1 MTLHDNKIFSSSFLE
16 EDMFQSL
23 SGEEMKI
30 VALAVFSF
38 LKYDVVT
45 TKQASLLYY
54 MGLLQISPVRNFKYK
69 KIILAYCCF
78 RFTAKGSSVAQELL
92 TFMGLSVADL
102 ESLQDIFE
110 TDLAKPDSTLKFI
123 MHDRRLRK
131 ELAEESD
138 RTKAVQKK
146 YAMKFEEELE
156 PHLLG

>member
-1 MTLHDNKIFSSSFLE
+1 MLHDNMTCASSFLE

-23 SGEEMKI
+23 SGEEMQI

-69 KIILAYCCF
+69 KIVLAYCCF
-78 RFTAKGSSVAQELL
+78 RFTAKGTSVAQELL

-110 TDLAKPDSTLKFI
+110 TEIAKPESTLEFV

-131 ELAEESD
+131 ELTANSD
-138 RTKAVQKK
+138 RAKAVQKR
-146 YAMKFEEELE
+146 YAMKFEEELK
-156 PHLLG
+156 PYLLG

>member
-1 MTLHDNKIFSSSFLE
+1 MMLHDNMTYASPFLE

-23 SGEEMKI
+23 SGEEMQI

-38 LKYDVVT
+38 LKYDVMT

-102 ESLQDIFE
+102 ESLQDMFE
-110 TDLAKPDSTLKFI
+110 TDLAKPDSTSKFV

-131 ELAEESD
+131 ELAADSK
-138 RTKAVQKK
+138 RRKAFQKR
-146 YAMKFEEELE
+146 YAMKFEEELK